1 MPAFSRLFSFGK
13 LWYNAA
19 MGQLNLIIET
29 LDEYR
34 LVAKEL
40 GDRLTP
46 FFAKPHKRNVI
57 RIDVSGQDEIIRASF
72 VQSLAS
78 TMMFG
83 TDVTPSANQRE
94 ANAYTRE
101 TKTAAGVARQV
112 IIVDS
117 QGIDY
122 YLHQQRI
129 PERSAQG
136 PLIVQNPEYDA
147 KLDAEN
153 AAKIDMNT
161 QATVKIQ
168 KYAKGVYGASITINL
183 LQFPMARFEQ
193 TLIKRGI
200 ITPPKGKLNYPFAG
214 SKL

>member
-1 MPAFSRLFSFGK
+1 
-13 LWYNAA
+13 

-34 LVAKEL
+34 MVAKEL

-46 FFAKPHKRNVI
+46 FFSKPHQRDVI
-57 RIDVSGQDEIIRASF
+57 RIDVIGHDDIIRASF

-83 TDVTPSANQRE
+83 TAITPPANQRE
-94 ANAYTRE
+94 ANAYMRE
-101 TKTAAGVARQV
+101 MKTAAGVSRQV

-122 YLHQQRI
+122 DFNKSRI
-129 PERSAQG
+129 PERTAQG
-136 PLIVQNPEYDA
+136 ALIVQNPDFDE

-153 AAKIDMNT
+153 AAKIDVTT
-161 QATVKIQ
+161 QASVKIRQ
-168 KYAKGVYGASITINL
+168 LAKGVYGLSLSINL
-183 LQFPMARFEQ
+183 PQFPMERFEEN
-193 TLIKRGI
+193 LIKRGI
-200 ITPPKGKLNYPFAG
+200 ITPPKGKLPLPADCR
-214 SKL
+214 KTL